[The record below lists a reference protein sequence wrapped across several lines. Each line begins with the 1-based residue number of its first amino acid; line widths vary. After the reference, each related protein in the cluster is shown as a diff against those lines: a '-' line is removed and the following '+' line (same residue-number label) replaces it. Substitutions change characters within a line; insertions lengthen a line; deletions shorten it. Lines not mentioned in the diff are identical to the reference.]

1 MNIFYL
7 DPDPE
12 VAVRYHCDQHVW
24 KMPLEYVQ
32 ILCTALHRYGLDA
45 PYKPTH
51 AKHPSVLWAGDNLA
65 QWQWLRDFAGLLFA
79 EYTFRRDRRHAS
91 QDVLESLPSTP
102 PLPVGEWAPP
112 PQAMPDGYKRPDVV
126 EGYRAFYAGEKAV
139 FAGKGAAT
147 WTKRPRPPFMPEIA
161 E

>member
-32 ILCTALHRYGLDA
+32 ILCTALHRYGLEA

-79 EYTFRRDRRHAS
+79 EYAD
-91 QDVLESLPSTP
+91 L
-102 PLPVGEWAPP
+102 
-112 PQAMPDGYKRPDVV
+112 KR
-126 EGYRAFYAGEKAV
+126 KAV
-139 FAGKGAAT
+139 
-147 WTKRPRPPFMPEIA
+147 A
-161 E
+161 EELELKALPASA